1 METTSTSSV
10 MAAAQNVSVS
20 VARFKRHV
28 AIHQEELAII
38 ALPRGTEETE
48 TPASGSAAA
57 QPSIAP
63 SVSSSEG
70 EELKDDCQ
78 DPAEETL
85 APGNPVQE
93 QAQPSNSGKLVEN
106 EAQPTNNQVLWCEFS
121 ELLGCETTC
130 TSNRQVVSNQ
140 PPSCFSPNPQH

>member
-1 METTSTSSV
+1 
-10 MAAAQNVSVS
+10 MAPAQDVSVS
-20 VARFKRHV
+20 VDRFKRHV
-28 AIHQEELAII
+28 ARHQEELAII

-70 EELKDDCQ
+70 EELQDDYQ
-78 DPAEETL
+78 DPAEESL
-85 APGNPVQE
+85 APGNPAQE
-93 QAQPSNSGKLVEN
+93 QAQPSNSGKLLEN
-106 EAQPTNNQVLWCEFS
+106 GALWCEFS

-130 TSNRQVVSNQ
+130 TSNRQVASNQ
-140 PPSCFSPNPQH
+140 PPQLFLPQPQH